1 MEFIS
6 YSADNAYQVIYFAV
20 CNYCFFSENH
30 CAHKFINLNMVT
42 DLLHSFNSEKLI
54 CETVSGVINISS
66 KFGHAA
72 CLLRYVPCLVA
83 GAA

>member
-1 MEFIS
+1 
-6 YSADNAYQVIYFAV
+6 
-20 CNYCFFSENH
+20 
-30 CAHKFINLNMVT
+30 MVT

-72 CLLRYVPCLVA
+72 FLLRYVPCLVA